1 MVFRT
6 TLPTII
12 GTLVLSR
19 RLGATLVG
27 VALLV
32 AIGALNARPV
42 GRLRTI
48 ATSVA
53 ELVAVTTL
61 NLGHVARLR
70 AFLGDVALLIAV
82 AAGHDTL
89 LVALLS
95 TVTLL
100 TAVAADVR
108 LAVRAVAREVAHLA
122 AVLALDVVHVRRLRA
137 LLRHVAVLTAVATT
151 TTATLLRRLLAVA
164 SAMTNLVAVDALLD
178 DLLRLTLLLLAVGT
192 GVANLVAVL
201 ADDNEAVHREASLTE
216 SVDVLLRALGP
227 AFGELGTPRLGGPLD
242 GDGVLLISFAL
253 KIDQSPVDGNLLLL
267 SDQVSVEPFATEG
280 LLEVLQGSVAN
291 RLGIGEESLKISMS
305 V

>member
-1 MVFRT
+1 MVFRND
-6 TLPTII
+6 LPTTIA
-12 GTLVLSR
+12 TLVLSR

-32 AIGALNARPV
+32 AVGALNARPV
-42 GRLRTI
+42 GRLRTV

-53 ELVAVTTL
+53 ELVAVATL

-70 AFLGDVALLIAV
+70 TLLRNMTLLIAV
-82 AAGHDTL
+82 AACDDTL
-89 LVALLS
+89 LVTLLS
-95 TVTLL
+95 AMTLL

-108 LAVRAVAREVAHLA
+108 LTVRAVAGEVAHLA
-122 AVLALDVVHVRRLRA
+122 AVLAFDIVHVRRLRA
-137 LLRHVAVLTAVATT
+137 LLGHVAVLAAVATT
-151 TTATLLRRLLAVA
+151 TTATLLWRLLAIA
-164 SAMTNLVAVDALLD
+164 STMTNLVAVDALLD

-216 SVDVLLRALGP
+216 TVDVLLRALGP

-242 GDGVLLISFAL
+242 GHGVLLISFAL
-253 KIDQSPVDGNLLLL
+253 KIDHSPVDGNLLLL
-267 SDQVSVEPFATEG
+267 SDQVSVELFAAEG

-291 RLGIGEESLKISMS
+291 GLGIGEERLRISML